1 MKKPDSFLIPAVLVA
16 LIVTV
21 LVAISCGKSNNG
33 HPTLSLVS
41 INTTVL
47 AQDSL
52 RATFK
57 FTDGNAISNGFLAW
71 IRTRINQGPA
81 LYPSGLDTFGYQLP
95 SFSANTGEIYL
106 SLPWNGYLSSGSP
119 ENDTLVFKFFLA
131 NAADSALSDTVTVP
145 QIVVNFQ

>member
-1 MKKPDSFLIPAVLVA
+1 MNLRSFLIPAVLVA
-16 LIVTV
+16 LIVTM
-21 LVAISCGKSNNG
+21 LVAISCSKSNNS

-47 AQDSL
+47 AQDSM

-57 FTDGNAISNGFLAW
+57 FTDGKAVSNLYLAW
-71 IRTRINQGPA
+71 IRTRLNQAPA

-95 SFSANTGEIYL
+95 SFSGNSGEIYL
-106 SLPWNGYLSSGSP
+106 SLPWNGYLNTASP

-131 NAADSALSDTVTVP
+131 NAADSAISDTVTTP